1 MISSVGNKGL
11 PPQINA
17 SAYWANCWSPV
28 PLSLEPPGLSM
39 VLTHYHGCASTVW
52 WHWAVVVVTIGQFK
66 HSGGGDNPKPGVG
79 DTRPSWWW
87 HQGSS
92 PITQL
97 LLTSSGPCKQFS
109 TRLRLR
115 YWSSVS
121 PRGTTNTPSV
131 RKSGS
136 KLGSIGKV
144 EGVDWLSWR
153 VEVVDWWPHLK
164 PGSKPGLGRL
174 AGGGRVSP
182 NRLRPDITFA
192 NTKLPAITLSVT
204 KTLVCTEPG
213 PGCPPM
219 LLFLV
224 NISSSNHAMHL
235 VDYIPGLC
243 DHCHRTRTNVFL
255 FLHPSILQAPILC
268 IWHCAAPPVC
278 AVNQFYV
285 QLWRQLAAKGCT
297 ASRPLL
303 TRIKN
308 FIAICIAPPCLT
320 L

>member
-1 MISSVGNKGL
+1 MPMTSCEHLPRHIGGRFLRTWCAQWGRIGIADPFERSSTSILLGMISSVGNKGL

-28 PLSLEPPGLSM
+28 PLSLESPGLSM
-39 VLTHYHGCASTVW
+39 VLTHYHGCASTV
-52 WHWAVVVVTIGQFK
+52 VVTIGPFK

-115 YWSSVS
+115 LLIFRFSTRHNKHSQCTEKWV
-121 PRGTTNTPSV
+121 
-131 RKSGS
+131 KAW
-136 KLGSIGKV
+136 IDW
-144 EGVDWLSWR
+144 EGGGCGLIVLDGGGWR
-153 VEVVDWWPHLK
+153 WWRRWRVVDWWPHLK

-204 KTLVCTEPG
+204 KTLVCTET
-213 PGCPPM
+213 
-219 LLFLV
+219 
-224 NISSSNHAMHL
+224 
-235 VDYIPGLC
+235 
-243 DHCHRTRTNVFL
+243 RTRLPPNASVSGQYKFIKSC
-255 FLHPSILQAPILC
+255 HASCILYP
-268 IWHCAAPPVC
+268 WS
-278 AVNQFYV
+278 
-285 QLWRQLAAKGCT
+285 LWSL
-297 ASRPLL
+297 P
-303 TRIKN
+303 
-308 FIAICIAPPCLT
+308 
-320 L
+320 